1 MYLSV
6 IMDLYNNEV
15 VAYQVSENDNFK
27 LVTDT
32 VNKAL
37 GKRKSHGTVL
47 HSNRGRLCNTRPK
60 NTTYYLKN
68 IK

>member
-15 VAYQVSENDNFK
+15 VAYQVSANVNFK

-32 VNKAL
+32 VNKDL
-37 GKRKSHGTVL
+37 GKRKSHGAVL
-47 HSNRGRLCNTRPK
+47 HSNRGRLSIHVQKIQPIT
-60 NTTYYLKN
+60 
-68 IK
+68 